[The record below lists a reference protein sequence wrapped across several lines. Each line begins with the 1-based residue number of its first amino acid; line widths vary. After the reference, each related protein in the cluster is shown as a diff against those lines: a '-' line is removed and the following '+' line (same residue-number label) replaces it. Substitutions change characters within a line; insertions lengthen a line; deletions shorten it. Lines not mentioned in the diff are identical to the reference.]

1 MTSAFSWQNSV
12 SLCPASSCTPRPDLP
27 VTPGIS
33 WLPTFAFQ
41 SPMMKRTSFY
51 DVSCGTCWRIS
62 HWILYPCQESF
73 GLLPSSVPL
82 NVHFSSICNFC
93 PKICSL
99 VIISAIHFALMD
111 YHIFI
116 SLYYDVLWSG
126 EGEKVNQKGQSLI
139 FNQTPK
145 FLQGRTGFI
154 NFCPNYLAQWTVGIF
169 SHA

>member
-1 MTSAFSWQNSV
+1 MTSAFSWQNSII
-12 SLCPASSCTPRPDLP
+12 LCPASFHIPRPNWP
-27 VTPGIS
+27 VTPGVS

-51 DVSCGTCWRIS
+51 DVSYGTCWWIS
-62 HWILYPCQESF
+62 HCILYPHQESF

-93 PKICSL
+93 PKNCSL
-99 VIISAIHFALMD
+99 VIISAILFAFMD

-116 SLYYDVLWSG
+116 FLYYDVLWSG
-126 EGEKVNQKGQSLI
+126 EGEKVNHKCQSLI

-154 NFCPNYLAQWTVGIF
+154 NFCPNY
-169 SHA
+169 SS